1 MTHDTR
7 LFRFALQSPEHVLGL
22 PIGQHMFLS
31 ATIDDKPI
39 SRAYTPT
46 SSDDDIGHFDL
57 VVKVYP
63 QGNMSKHLDNMA
75 IGDTIP
81 VQGPKGRL
89 TYKGHGVFNIRQGDE
104 IKTHK
109 VSKVGMMAGGTGITP
124 MLQVGWSFSE
134 RSCMSVFLWFKLTS
148 VVE

>member
-1 MTHDTR
+1 
-7 LFRFALQSPEHVLGL
+7 
-22 PIGQHMFLS
+22 MFLS

-46 SSDDDIGHFDL
+46 SSDDDVGHFDL
-57 VVKVYP
+57 VVKVYA
-63 QGNMSKHLDNMA
+63 QGNMSKHLDNMK

-89 TYKGHGVFNIRQGDE
+89 TYKGHGQFNIRQGDE

-124 MLQVGWSFSE
+124 MLQVGPSPHSSLFS
-134 RSCMSVFLWFKLTS
+134 SVLVIFAYHRVRLFAPSSSTLMTRPRCR
-148 VVE
+148 